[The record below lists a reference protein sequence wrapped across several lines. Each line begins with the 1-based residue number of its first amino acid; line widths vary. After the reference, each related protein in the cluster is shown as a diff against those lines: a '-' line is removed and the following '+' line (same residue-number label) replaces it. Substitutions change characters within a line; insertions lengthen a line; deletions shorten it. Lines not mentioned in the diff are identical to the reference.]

1 MKVVVNATPLI
12 ALAILQYL
20 ELLPQLFEEVFV
32 PPIVFQEVAIQGANR
47 PGRANIASQ
56 TQMIIQA
63 PKANSTIEPLLL
75 GLDAGEFQVILLG
88 LELQADWVLIDEGL
102 GRRVALSLGLPVKGT
117 LGILLVGV
125 RAGLISKVEAKE
137 SVQELVK
144 NGLRL
149 SFQLIGMFESE
160 LDKFDE
166 GGVN

>member
-12 ALAILQYL
+12 ALAILQRL

-47 PGRANIASQ
+47 PGRANIVSQ
-56 TQMIIQA
+56 TQMIVQA
-63 PKANSTIEPLLL
+63 PEANATIEPLLM

-88 LELQADWVLIDEGL
+88 HELQADWVLIDERL
-102 GRRVALSLGLPVKGT
+102 GRRVALSLGLEVKGT
-117 LGILLVGV
+117 LGILLIAFH
-125 RAGLISKVEAKE
+125 AGLISKVEAKE

-149 SFQLIGMFESE
+149 GSKLIGMFESE
-160 LDKFDE
+160 LDKF
-166 GGVN
+166 

>member
-12 ALAILQYL
+12 ALAILQRL

-32 PPIVFQEVAIQGANR
+32 PPIVFQEVAVRGANR
-47 PGRANIASQ
+47 PGRANIVSQ
-56 TQMIIQA
+56 TRMIVRA
-63 PKANSTIEPLLL
+63 PEANATIEPLLM

-88 LELQADWVLIDEGL
+88 RELQADWVLIDERL

-117 LGILLVGV
+117 LGILLVAV

-137 SVQELVK
+137 SAQELLE

-149 SFQLIGMFESE
+149 SSQLIEMFESE
-160 LDKFDE
+160 LDRF
-166 GGVN
+166 

>member
-102 GRRVALSLGLPVKGT
+102 GRRVALGLPVK
-117 LGILLVGV
+117 
-125 RAGLISKVEAKE
+125 
-137 SVQELVK
+137 EL
-144 NGLRL
+144 
-149 SFQLIGMFESE
+149 
-160 LDKFDE
+160 
-166 GGVN
+166 